1 MNTIDTLAELQEKY
15 NKLQHLTA
23 GLLSDVRDIQGKFLG
38 VMVEN
43 ERNLNKGV
51 ITDTEFMFNGL
62 EAYKH
67 RDSQLSQIVIRWESQ
82 QS

>member
-23 GLLSDVRDIQGKFLG
+23 GLLSDVRDIQVKFLG
-38 VMVEN
+38 SMAEY
-43 ERNLNKGV
+43 ECDLKKGV
-51 ITDTEFMFNGL
+51 ITDTEFMLNGL

-67 RDSQLSQIVIRWESQ
+67 RDRQLSQVVIRWESQ
-82 QS
+82 QP